1 MSPAVIALLGVV
13 VGALLTALLNF
24 FLQRAADGRRWERE
38 DAAQRE
44 RWEREDRVRFQAER
58 LGVYRD
64 FLMEARRTLD
74 TGGEAFD
81 EDRMAPLLREIE
93 LIGSDE
99 VAVTATDVFMHASQ
113 AHHADRRFRQR
124 RESGEKAEEAMLRFE
139 ESHRWFLRASR
150 AELGIP
156 EDLPEQ

>member
-1 MSPAVIALLGVV
+1 MSSAVIALLGVV

-24 FLQRAADGRRWERE
+24 LLQRVADGRRWERE
-38 DAAQRE
+38 DVAQRE

-64 FLMEARRTLD
+64 FLMEARRALD

-99 VAVTATDVFMHASQ
+99 VAVAATDVFMHASQ
-113 AHHADRRFRQR
+113 AHHADRRFRQN
-124 RESGEKAEEAMLRFE
+124 RESGDKAEEAMLRLE
-139 ESHRWFLRASR
+139 ESHRWFLGASR

-156 EDLPEQ
+156 EDLSEQ